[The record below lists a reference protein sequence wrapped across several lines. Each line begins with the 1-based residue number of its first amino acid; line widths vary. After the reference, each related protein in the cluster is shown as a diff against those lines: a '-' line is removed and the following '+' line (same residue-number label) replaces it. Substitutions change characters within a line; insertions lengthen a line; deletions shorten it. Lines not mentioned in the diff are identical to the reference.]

1 MMWLFLLLWAMPV
14 AAQVVIDRVLVD
26 PSGNENSNSIPEV
39 VVLKNSGAEAIDLSG
54 WVLRSTPPLDKPD
67 QWTVPEETTLASNGE
82 LAIYWY
88 TRTDVAVGTIAGVPT
103 LITPIATGKNS
114 VSLLNNDGG
123 DLGLYNIADFMVHYV
138 QWSDSALGLEKAAV
152 EAGVWSAGTTID
164 RPDED
169 HWLIYDGEGFEASDW
184 SIGPIVESPTP
195 TAVTPVPWGRLKT
208 KID

>member
-1 MMWLFLLLWAMPV
+1 MPV

-26 PSGNENSNSIPEV
+26 PSGNENSNSISEV
-39 VVLKNSGAEAIDLSG
+39 VVLKNMGIEAIDLSG
-54 WVLRSTPPLDKPD
+54 WVLRSTPPLEEPD
-67 QWTVPEETTLASNGE
+67 QDGARRDHAGLKWRARNL
-82 LAIYWY
+82 WY

-103 LITPIATGKNS
+103 LLTPIATGKNS

-123 DLGLYNIADFMVHYV
+123 DLGLYHSADVMVHYV
-138 QWSDSALGLEKAAV
+138 QWSDSALGLEAAAG
-152 EAGVWSAGTTID
+152 EAGVWTAGITID

-169 HWLIYDGEGFEASDW
+169 HWLIYDGEGFEVSDW

-208 KID
+208 EID